1 MNKRTLLI
9 CISALSALV
18 ILVAGAVTL
27 LYSEKSSVNSPS
39 ADELYEIAASSRPV
53 MNAIPSD
60 AAMILHCST
69 MMDGIDVVTDTTW
82 TFGSMF
88 SGSRK
93 SNFRKFLSRVS
104 MLVGDEA
111 RALRNSEMAVS
122 MHYSG
127 NIVPLMLVS
136 ASGFPKDSTKGEW
149 SIVRAA
155 DSARIAY
162 RIFDNAGDC
171 APALKR
177 KTVLA
182 FSPSETL
189 VMSAGRNL
197 EAGTS
202 VLKDEECAAAVAS
215 VGNESAIFVNH
226 SYSGKIVSS
235 FFASKLRGQA
245 GFLKSFADWTA
256 LTINDMTDKRLA
268 LSGTSASFE
277 SPAFF
282 SNLYKGIAPA
292 ASTVKSV
299 LPAGTLS
306 ASMLQLSS
314 TESYITVYKKYIDAI
329 GRLPKYNAALETFR
343 INDGV
348 APDVWVNAL
357 KIKEIC
363 KANVSVS
370 GGETSVLLMKPGK
383 DDPAQLF
390 RGSEIKSM
398 KEYDGEVLKSGLFA
412 SVGTLFGNIF
422 SIKDSTYIFKDGW
435 LICGAPAALEQFTA
449 EKRRTLADYL
459 SEAGAGSMIRSSG
472 TVFQMYSSAAASPVV
487 LSIEPGETSFLMNI
501 EALQVKF
508 TGINEED
515 APAAA
520 KDTVVTVPAGP
531 FKVKNCATG
540 KTNLFSQQSNNWL
553 VLKDE
558 KGKGLWGVQFGSP
571 ICGAV
576 SEIDYFGNG
585 KIQFLFASGSKL
597 YLIDRLGRFV
607 KPFPVELGKEVLI
620 GPAAYDFSGA
630 HAYTAMVLHK
640 DNTIGMY
647 DLHGKTPSAWKGI
660 KSEETIKS
668 LPELL
673 RIKGKRFWVV
683 RTSVR
688 TVIYGFDGGSPVYN
702 PGGNKMLRPDAK
714 IKVNDNGSVS
724 ALCHDGKER
733 VLKL

>member
-1 MNKRTLLI
+1 MNKRTLII

-18 ILVAGAVTL
+18 ILVAGAVAL

-39 ADELYEIAASSRPV
+39 GDELYEIAASSRPV
-53 MNAIPSD
+53 MNAVPSD

-69 MMDGIDVVTDTTW
+69 MRDAIDVMTDTTW

-88 SGSRK
+88 SGSGK

-136 ASGFPKDSTKGEW
+136 VSGFPKDSTKGEW

-171 APALKR
+171 APSLKR

-202 VLKDEECAAAVAS
+202 VLKDEECSAAVAS

-256 LTINDMTDKRLA
+256 LTINDMTDRRLA

-282 SNLYKGIAPA
+282 SNLYKGIAPGT
-292 ASTVKSV
+292 STVKSV

-314 TESYITVYKKYIDAI
+314 TETYITAYKKYIDAV
-329 GRLPKYNAALETFR
+329 GRLPKCNAALEAFR
-343 INDGV
+343 TNDGV

-363 KANVSVS
+363 KANVPVS

-390 RGSEIKSM
+390 RGSEIKSV
-398 KEYDGEVLKSGLFA
+398 KEYDGGVLKSGLFA

-435 LICGAPAALEQFTA
+435 LICGAPAALELFKA

-459 SEAGAGSMIRSSG
+459 SEAGAGNLIRSSG
-472 TVFQMYSSAAASPVV
+472 TVFQMYSLAASPVV

-508 TGINEED
+508 AGINED
-515 APAAA
+515 APVAA
-520 KDTVVTVPAGP
+520 KDTVVTVPSGP

-607 KPFPVELGKEVLI
+607 KPFPVELGKEVLV

-673 RIKGKRFWVV
+673 RVKGKRFWVV

-724 ALCHDGKER
+724 ALCQDGKER

>member
-1 MNKRTLLI
+1 MNKRTLII

-27 LYSEKSSVNSPS
+27 LYSEKGSVDSPS
-39 ADELYEIAASSRPV
+39 GDELYEIAASSRPV
-53 MNAIPSD
+53 MNAVPSD

-69 MMDGIDVVTDTTW
+69 MRDAIDVMTDTTW

-88 SGSRK
+88 SGSGK

-104 MLVGDEA
+104 MLVGNEA

-136 ASGFPKDSTKGEW
+136 VSGFPKDSTKGEW

-162 RIFDNAGDC
+162 RIFENAGDC
-171 APALKR
+171 SPSLKR

-197 EAGTS
+197 EAATS

-226 SYSGKIVSS
+226 SYSGKILSS

-256 LTINDMTDKRLA
+256 LTINDMTDRRLA

-282 SNLYKGIAPA
+282 SNLYKGIAPGT
-292 ASTVKSV
+292 STVKSV
-299 LPAGTLS
+299 LPAGTLN
-306 ASMLQLSS
+306 ASMLQLGS
-314 TESYITVYKKYIDAI
+314 TESYITAYKKYIDAV

-343 INDGV
+343 TNDDV

-363 KANVSVS
+363 KANVPVS
-370 GGETSVLLMKPGK
+370 GGEASVLLMKPGK

-390 RGSEIKSM
+390 RGSEIKSV
-398 KEYDGEVLKSGLFA
+398 KEYDGGVLKSGLFA

-422 SIKDSTYIFKDGW
+422 SIKDSTYIYKDGW

-472 TVFQMYSSAAASPVV
+472 TVFQMYSSAVVSPVV

-508 TGINEED
+508 AGINENV
-515 APAAA
+515 PAAA
-520 KDTVVTVPAGP
+520 NDTTVTVPSGP

-607 KPFPVELGKEVLI
+607 KPFPVQLGKEVLI

-673 RIKGKRFWVV
+673 RVKGKRFWVV

-702 PGGNKMLRPDAK
+702 PGGNKMLSPDAK
-714 IKVNDNGSVS
+714 IKVNDKGSVT
-724 ALCHDGKER
+724 ALCQDGKER

>member
-1 MNKRTLLI
+1 MNRRTLII

-27 LYSEKSSVNSPS
+27 LYSEKGSVNSPS
-39 ADELYEIAASSRPV
+39 GDELYEIAASSRPV
-53 MNAIPSD
+53 MNAVPSD

-69 MMDGIDVVTDTTW
+69 MRDAIDVMTDSTW

-88 SGSRK
+88 SGSGK

-136 ASGFPKDSTKGEW
+136 VSGFPKDSTKGEW

-171 APALKR
+171 APSLKR

-235 FFASKLRGQA
+235 FFASKLRGQE
-245 GFLKSFADWTA
+245 GFLKSFADWTV
-256 LTINDMTDKRLA
+256 LTINDMTDRRLA

-282 SNLYKGIAPA
+282 SNLYKGLAPGL
-292 ASTVKSV
+292 STVKFV

-314 TESYITVYKKYIDAI
+314 TESYVTAYKKYIDAV
-329 GRLPKYNAALETFR
+329 GRLPKYNAALEAFR
-343 INDGV
+343 TNDGV

-363 KANVSVS
+363 KANVPVS

-390 RGSEIKSM
+390 RGSEIKSV
-398 KEYDGEVLKSGLFA
+398 KEYDGGVLKSGLFA

-435 LICGAPAALEQFTA
+435 LICGAPSALEQFTA
-449 EKRRTLADYL
+449 GKRRTLADYL

-472 TVFQMYSSAAASPVV
+472 TIFQMYSSAASPVV

-501 EALQVKF
+501 EAQQVKF
-508 TGINEED
+508 AGVNED

-520 KDTVVTVPAGP
+520 KDTVVTVPSGP

-558 KGKGLWGVQFGSP
+558 KGKGLWGVQFGTP

-607 KPFPVELGKEVLI
+607 KPFPVELGKEVLV
-620 GPAAYDFSGA
+620 GPTAYDFSGA

-673 RIKGKRFWVV
+673 RVKGKRFWVV

-724 ALCHDGKER
+724 ALCQDGKER

>member
-69 MMDGIDVVTDTTW
+69 MRDGIDVMTDTTW

-88 SGSRK
+88 SGSGK

-197 EAGTS
+197 ESGTS

-282 SNLYKGIAPA
+282 SNLYKGIAPGT
-292 ASTVKSV
+292 STVKSV
-299 LPAGTLS
+299 LPAGTLN
-306 ASMLQLSS
+306 ASMLQLGS
-314 TESYITVYKKYIDAI
+314 TESYITAYKKYIDAV

-390 RGSEIKSM
+390 RGSEIKSV
-398 KEYDGEVLKSGLFA
+398 KEYDGKVLKSGLFA

-515 APAAA
+515 VPAAV
-520 KDTVVTVPAGP
+520 KDTAVMVPSGP

-558 KGKGLWGVQFGSP
+558 KGKGLWGVQFGTP

-630 HAYTAMVLHK
+630 HAYTAMFLHK

>member
-60 AAMILHCST
+60 AVMILHCST
-69 MMDGIDVVTDTTW
+69 MRDCIDVVTDTTW

-88 SGSRK
+88 SGSGK

-136 ASGFPKDSTKGEW
+136 VSGFPKDSTKGEW

-171 APALKR
+171 TPTLKR

-197 EAGTS
+197 ESGTS

-256 LTINDMTDKRLA
+256 LTINDRTDKRLA

-282 SNLYKGIAPA
+282 SNLYKGIAPGT
-292 ASTVKSV
+292 STVMSV

-314 TESYITVYKKYIDAI
+314 TESYITAYKKYIDAV

-343 INDGV
+343 TNDGV
-348 APDVWVNAL
+348 VPDVWVNAL
-357 KIKEIC
+357 KIK
-363 KANVSVS
+363 
-370 GGETSVLLMKPGK
+370 
-383 DDPAQLF
+383 
-390 RGSEIKSM
+390 
-398 KEYDGEVLKSGLFA
+398 
-412 SVGTLFGNIF
+412 
-422 SIKDSTYIFKDGW
+422 
-435 LICGAPAALEQFTA
+435 
-449 EKRRTLADYL
+449 
-459 SEAGAGSMIRSSG
+459 
-472 TVFQMYSSAAASPVV
+472 
-487 LSIEPGETSFLMNI
+487 
-501 EALQVKF
+501 
-508 TGINEED
+508 
-515 APAAA
+515 
-520 KDTVVTVPAGP
+520 
-531 FKVKNCATG
+531 
-540 KTNLFSQQSNNWL
+540 
-553 VLKDE
+553 
-558 KGKGLWGVQFGSP
+558 
-571 ICGAV
+571 
-576 SEIDYFGNG
+576 
-585 KIQFLFASGSKL
+585 
-597 YLIDRLGRFV
+597 
-607 KPFPVELGKEVLI
+607 
-620 GPAAYDFSGA
+620 
-630 HAYTAMVLHK
+630 
-640 DNTIGMY
+640 
-647 DLHGKTPSAWKGI
+647 
-660 KSEETIKS
+660 
-668 LPELL
+668 
-673 RIKGKRFWVV
+673 
-683 RTSVR
+683 
-688 TVIYGFDGGSPVYN
+688 
-702 PGGNKMLRPDAK
+702 
-714 IKVNDNGSVS
+714 
-724 ALCHDGKER
+724 
-733 VLKL
+733 

>member
-69 MMDGIDVVTDTTW
+69 MRDGIDVMTDTTW
-82 TFGSMF
+82 AFGSMF
-88 SGSRK
+88 SGSGK

-197 EAGTS
+197 ESGTS

-435 LICGAPAALEQFTA
+435 LICGAPAALELFTA

-472 TVFQMYSSAAASPVV
+472 TIFQMYSSADASPVV

-508 TGINEED
+508 TGINED
-515 APAAA
+515 APAEA
-520 KDTVVTVPAGP
+520 KDTVVTVPSGP

-558 KGKGLWGVQFGSP
+558 KGKGLWGVQFGTP

-647 DLHGKTPSAWKGI
+647 DLHGKTPSSWKGI

-673 RIKGKRFWVV
+673 RIKGNRFWVV

>member
-1 MNKRTLLI
+1 MNKRTLII

-27 LYSEKSSVNSPS
+27 LYSDKSSVNSPS
-39 ADELYEIAASSRPV
+39 GDELYEIAASSRPV
-53 MNAIPSD
+53 MNAVPSD

-69 MMDGIDVVTDTTW
+69 LRDAIDVMTDTTW

-88 SGSRK
+88 SGSGK

-136 ASGFPKDSTKGEW
+136 VSGFPKDSTKWEW

-171 APALKR
+171 APSLKR

-256 LTINDMTDKRLA
+256 LMINDMTDRRLS

-282 SNLYKGIAPA
+282 SNLYKGIAPGT
-292 ASTVKSV
+292 STVKSV

-314 TESYITVYKKYIDAI
+314 TESYVTAYKKYIDAV
-329 GRLPKYNAALETFR
+329 GRLPKYNAALEAFR
-343 INDGV
+343 TNDGV

-363 KANVSVS
+363 KANVPVS

-390 RGSEIKSM
+390 RGSEIKSV
-398 KEYDGEVLKSGLFA
+398 KEYDGGVLKSGLFA

-435 LICGAPAALEQFTA
+435 LICGAPSALEQFTA

-472 TVFQMYSSAAASPVV
+472 TIFQMYSSAASPVV

-501 EALQVKF
+501 EAQQVKF
-508 TGINEED
+508 AGINED

-520 KDTVVTVPAGP
+520 KDTVVTVPSGP

-558 KGKGLWGVQFGSP
+558 KGKGLWGVQFGTP
-571 ICGAV
+571 ICGVV

-607 KPFPVELGKEVLI
+607 KPFPVELGKEVLV
-620 GPAAYDFSGA
+620 GPTAYDFSGA

-647 DLHGKTPSAWKGI
+647 DLHGKTSSAWKGI

-673 RIKGKRFWVV
+673 RVKGKRFWVV

-724 ALCHDGKER
+724 ALCQDGKER

>member
-1 MNKRTLLI
+1 MNKRTLII

-69 MMDGIDVVTDTTW
+69 MRDGIDVMTDTTW
-82 TFGSMF
+82 AFGSMF
-88 SGSRK
+88 SGSGK

-171 APALKR
+171 TPTLKR

-282 SNLYKGIAPA
+282 SNLYKGIAPGT
-292 ASTVKSV
+292 STVKSV

-306 ASMLQLSS
+306 ASMLQLTS
-314 TESYITVYKKYIDAI
+314 TESYITTYKKYIDAI

-348 APDVWVNAL
+348 APDVWINAL

-363 KANVSVS
+363 KANVPVS
-370 GGETSVLLMKPGK
+370 GGEASVLLMKPGK
-383 DDPAQLF
+383 DDPSQLF
-390 RGSEIKSM
+390 RGSEIKSV

-435 LICGAPAALEQFTA
+435 LICGAPAALEQFTD

-472 TVFQMYSSAAASPVV
+472 TVFQMYSSAASPVV

-501 EALQVKF
+501 EALQVIF
-508 TGINEED
+508 TGINED
-515 APAAA
+515 APALA
-520 KDTVVTVPAGP
+520 KDTVVTVPSGP

-540 KTNLFSQQSNNWL
+540 KTNLFAQQSNNWL

-558 KGKGLWGVQFGSP
+558 KGKGLWGVQFGTP

-647 DLHGKTPSAWKGI
+647 DLHGKTPSSWKGI

-673 RIKGKRFWVV
+673 RVKGKRFWVV

-688 TVIYGFDGGSPVYN
+688 TVIYGFDGGNPVYN

>member
-1 MNKRTLLI
+1 MNKRTLII

-27 LYSEKSSVNSPS
+27 LYSEKGSVNSPS
-39 ADELYEIAASSRPV
+39 VDELYEIAASSRPV
-53 MNAIPSD
+53 MNAVPSD

-69 MMDGIDVVTDTTW
+69 MRDAIDVMTDTTW

-104 MLVGDEA
+104 ILVGDEA

-136 ASGFPKDSTKGEW
+136 VSGFPKDSTKGEW

-171 APALKR
+171 APSLKR

-226 SYSGKIVSS
+226 SYSVKIVSS
-235 FFASKLRGQA
+235 FFASKLRDQA
-245 GFLKSFADWTA
+245 GFLRSFADWTA
-256 LTINDMTDKRLA
+256 LTINDMTDRRLA

-282 SNLYKGIAPA
+282 SNLYKGIAPGT
-292 ASTVKSV
+292 STVKSV

-314 TESYITVYKKYIDAI
+314 TESYVTAYKKYIDAV
-329 GRLPKYNAALETFR
+329 GRLPKYNAALEAFR
-343 INDGV
+343 TNDGV

-363 KANVSVS
+363 KANVPVS

-390 RGSEIKSM
+390 RGSEIKSV
-398 KEYDGEVLKSGLFA
+398 KEYDGGVLKSGLFA

-435 LICGAPAALEQFTA
+435 LICGAPAALELFKA
-449 EKRRTLADYL
+449 EKRSTLADYL
-459 SEAGAGSMIRSSG
+459 SEAGAGNLIRSSG
-472 TVFQMYSSAAASPVV
+472 TIFQMYSSATSPVV

-508 TGINEED
+508 AGINED

-520 KDTVVTVPAGP
+520 KDTVVTVPSGP

-558 KGKGLWGVQFGSP
+558 KGKGLWGVQFGTP

-647 DLHGKTPSAWKGI
+647 DLHGKTPSAWKDI

-673 RIKGKRFWVV
+673 RVKGKRFWVV

-724 ALCHDGKER
+724 ALCQDGKER

>member
-60 AAMILHCST
+60 AVMILHCST
-69 MMDGIDVVTDTTW
+69 MRDCIDVV
-82 TFGSMF
+82 F
-88 SGSRK
+88 SGSGK
-93 SNFRKFLSRVS
+93 SNFLKFLSRVS
-104 MLVGDEA
+104 TLVGDEA
-111 RALRNSEMAVS
+111 RALKNSEMAVS

-136 ASGFPKDSTKGEW
+136 VSGFPKDSTKGEW

-171 APALKR
+171 TPTLKR

-197 EAGTS
+197 ESGTS

-282 SNLYKGIAPA
+282 SNLYKGIAPGT
-292 ASTVKSV
+292 STVMSV

-314 TESYITVYKKYIDAI
+314 TESYITAYKKYIDAV

-343 INDGV
+343 TNDGV
-348 APDVWVNAL
+348 VPDVWVNAL

-383 DDPAQLF
+383 DDPSQLF
-390 RGSEIKSM
+390 RGSEIKSV
-398 KEYDGEVLKSGLFA
+398 KEYDGGVLKSGLFA

-487 LSIEPGETSFLMNI
+487 LSIEPGETSFFMNI

-508 TGINEED
+508 TGINED
-515 APAAA
+515 VPAAA
-520 KDTVVTVPAGP
+520 KDTAVTVPSGP

-673 RIKGKRFWVV
+673 RVKGKRFWVV

-688 TVIYGFDGGSPVYN
+688 TVIYGFDGGNPVYN

>member
-1 MNKRTLLI
+1 MNKRTLII
-9 CISALSALV
+9 CISALFALV

-39 ADELYEIAASSRPV
+39 ADELYEIASSSRPV

-69 MMDGIDVVTDTTW
+69 MRDGIDVMTDTTW

-88 SGSRK
+88 SGSGK

-136 ASGFPKDSTKGEW
+136 VSGFPKDSTKGEW
-149 SIVRAA
+149 AIVRAA

-171 APALKR
+171 SPSLKR

-197 EAGTS
+197 ESGTS

-245 GFLKSFADWTA
+245 GFLNSFADWTA

-282 SNLYKGIAPA
+282 SNLYKGIAPGT
-292 ASTVKSV
+292 STVKSV

-306 ASMLQLSS
+306 ASMLQLTS
-314 TESYITVYKKYIDAI
+314 TESYITTYKKYIDAI

-348 APDVWVNAL
+348 APDVWINAL

-363 KANVSVS
+363 KANVPVS
-370 GGETSVLLMKPGK
+370 GGEASVLLMKPGK
-383 DDPAQLF
+383 DDPSQLF
-390 RGSEIKSM
+390 RGSEIKSV

-435 LICGAPAALEQFTA
+435 LICGAPAALEQFTD

-472 TVFQMYSSAAASPVV
+472 TVFQMYSSAASPVV

-508 TGINEED
+508 TGINED
-515 APAAA
+515 APALA
-520 KDTVVTVPAGP
+520 KDTVVTVPSGP

-540 KTNLFSQQSNNWL
+540 KTNLFAQQSNNWL

-558 KGKGLWGVQFGSP
+558 KGKGLWGVQFGTP

>member
-1 MNKRTLLI
+1 
-9 CISALSALV
+9 
-18 ILVAGAVTL
+18 
-27 LYSEKSSVNSPS
+27 
-39 ADELYEIAASSRPV
+39 

-69 MMDGIDVVTDTTW
+69 MRDGIDVMTDTTW

-88 SGSRK
+88 SGSGK

-136 ASGFPKDSTKGEW
+136 VSGFPKDSTKGEW

-171 APALKR
+171 APSLKR

-197 EAGTS
+197 ESGTS

-245 GFLKSFADWTA
+245 GLLKSFADWTA

-282 SNLYKGIAPA
+282 SNLYKGIAPGT
-292 ASTVKSV
+292 STVKSV

-306 ASMLQLSS
+306 ASMLQLTS
-314 TESYITVYKKYIDAI
+314 TESYITAYKKYIDAI

-370 GGETSVLLMKPGK
+370 GGEISVLLMRPGK
-383 DDPAQLF
+383 DDPSQLF
-390 RGSEIKSM
+390 RGSEIKSV
-398 KEYDGEVLKSGLFA
+398 KEYGGGVLKSGLFA

-508 TGINEED
+508 AGINED

-520 KDTVVTVPAGP
+520 KDTVVTVPSGP

-558 KGKGLWGVQFGSP
+558 KVKDCGESSSGHQYVERSRKSITSETARYNSCSLRAPSCISLTDLAGS
-571 ICGAV
+571 
-576 SEIDYFGNG
+576 
-585 KIQFLFASGSKL
+585 
-597 YLIDRLGRFV
+597 
-607 KPFPVELGKEVLI
+607 
-620 GPAAYDFSGA
+620 
-630 HAYTAMVLHK
+630 
-640 DNTIGMY
+640 
-647 DLHGKTPSAWKGI
+647 
-660 KSEETIKS
+660 
-668 LPELL
+668 
-673 RIKGKRFWVV
+673 
-683 RTSVR
+683 
-688 TVIYGFDGGSPVYN
+688 
-702 PGGNKMLRPDAK
+702 
-714 IKVNDNGSVS
+714 
-724 ALCHDGKER
+724 
-733 VLKL
+733 

>member
-60 AAMILHCST
+60 AVMILHCST
-69 MMDGIDVVTDTTW
+69 MRDCIDVVTDTTW

-88 SGSRK
+88 SGSGK

-136 ASGFPKDSTKGEW
+136 VSGFPKDSTKGEW

-171 APALKR
+171 TPTLKR

-197 EAGTS
+197 ESGTS

-282 SNLYKGIAPA
+282 SNLYKGIAPGT
-292 ASTVKSV
+292 STVMSV

-314 TESYITVYKKYIDAI
+314 TESYITAYKKYIDAV

-343 INDGV
+343 TNDGV

-383 DDPAQLF
+383 DDPSQLF
-390 RGSEIKSM
+390 RGSEIKSV
-398 KEYDGEVLKSGLFA
+398 KEYDGGVLKSGLFA

-422 SIKDSTYIFKDGW
+422 SIKDSTYIFKDGR

-487 LSIEPGETSFLMNI
+487 LSIEPGETSFFMNI

-508 TGINEED
+508 TGINED
-515 APAAA
+515 VPAAA
-520 KDTVVTVPAGP
+520 KDTAVTVPSGP

-673 RIKGKRFWVV
+673 RVKGKRFWVV

-688 TVIYGFDGGSPVYN
+688 TVIYGFDGGNPVYN

>member
-60 AAMILHCST
+60 AVMILHCST
-69 MMDGIDVVTDTTW
+69 MRDCIDVVTDTTW

-88 SGSRK
+88 SGSGK

-136 ASGFPKDSTKGEW
+136 VSGFPKDSTKGEW

-171 APALKR
+171 TPTLKR

-197 EAGTS
+197 ESGTS

-256 LTINDMTDKRLA
+256 LTINDRTDKRLA

-282 SNLYKGIAPA
+282 SNLYKGIAPGT
-292 ASTVKSV
+292 STVMSV

-314 TESYITVYKKYIDAI
+314 TESYITAYKKYIDAV

-343 INDGV
+343 TNDGV

-383 DDPAQLF
+383 DDPSQLF
-390 RGSEIKSM
+390 RGSEIKSV
-398 KEYDGEVLKSGLFA
+398 KEYDGGVLKS
-412 SVGTLFGNIF
+412 
-422 SIKDSTYIFKDGW
+422 
-435 LICGAPAALEQFTA
+435 
-449 EKRRTLADYL
+449 
-459 SEAGAGSMIRSSG
+459 
-472 TVFQMYSSAAASPVV
+472 
-487 LSIEPGETSFLMNI
+487 
-501 EALQVKF
+501 
-508 TGINEED
+508 
-515 APAAA
+515 
-520 KDTVVTVPAGP
+520 
-531 FKVKNCATG
+531 
-540 KTNLFSQQSNNWL
+540 
-553 VLKDE
+553 
-558 KGKGLWGVQFGSP
+558 
-571 ICGAV
+571 
-576 SEIDYFGNG
+576 
-585 KIQFLFASGSKL
+585 
-597 YLIDRLGRFV
+597 
-607 KPFPVELGKEVLI
+607 
-620 GPAAYDFSGA
+620 
-630 HAYTAMVLHK
+630 
-640 DNTIGMY
+640 
-647 DLHGKTPSAWKGI
+647 
-660 KSEETIKS
+660 
-668 LPELL
+668 
-673 RIKGKRFWVV
+673 
-683 RTSVR
+683 
-688 TVIYGFDGGSPVYN
+688 
-702 PGGNKMLRPDAK
+702 
-714 IKVNDNGSVS
+714 
-724 ALCHDGKER
+724 
-733 VLKL
+733 

>member
-1 MNKRTLLI
+1 MNKRTLII

-60 AAMILHCST
+60 AAMILHCSA
-69 MMDGIDVVTDTTW
+69 MRDCIDVMTDTSW

-88 SGSRK
+88 SGSGK

-136 ASGFPKDSTKGEW
+136 VSGFPKDSTKGEW
-149 SIVRAA
+149 AIVRAA

-171 APALKR
+171 APSLKR

-197 EAGTS
+197 ESGTS

-256 LTINDMTDKRLA
+256 LTINDMTDRRLA

-282 SNLYKGIAPA
+282 SNLYKGIAPGT
-292 ASTVKSV
+292 STVKSV

-314 TESYITVYKKYIDAI
+314 TESYVTAYKKYIDAI
-329 GRLPKYNAALETFR
+329 GRLPKYNAALEAFR
-343 INDGV
+343 TNDGV

-370 GGETSVLLMKPGK
+370 GGEASVLLMKPGK

-390 RGSEIKSM
+390 RGSEIKSV
-398 KEYDGEVLKSGLFA
+398 KEYDGGVLKSGLFA

-459 SEAGAGSMIRSSG
+459 SEVGAGSMIRSSG
-472 TVFQMYSSAAASPVV
+472 TVFQMYSSEAASPVV

-508 TGINEED
+508 TAINED

-520 KDTVVTVPAGP
+520 KDTVVTVPSGP

-558 KGKGLWGVQFGSP
+558 KGKGLWGVQFGTP

-620 GPAAYDFSGA
+620 GPAAYDFSGV